1 MNTSTEVSPQVFSFY
16 ARRTD
21 LWYVACSVFRNL
33 MLLQDLFLYGAY
45 PRLLFTYAQVAKSHF
60 LFTLEF
66 GVKRAIF
73 YLLLKIVLSLY

>member
-1 MNTSTEVSPQVFSFY
+1 
-16 ARRTD
+16 
-21 LWYVACSVFRNL
+21 